1 MSRMFQ
7 KNGKYV
13 QKKVNGVKVMT
24 VLEVLETYCKNCA
37 HRDKCWRPCAVAMSA
52 LINDEKHR
60 EEPVKT

>member
-1 MSRMFQ
+1 
-7 KNGKYV
+7 
-13 QKKVNGVKVMT
+13 MT

-37 HRDKCWRPCAVAMSA
+37 HRDKCWEPCAAAMSA